1 MARRIQQNR
10 PPAPP
15 KYPPSALS
23 ISTSPQSNGVI
34 FVEGIAYNAAIQGQP
49 PPKYLLQAENGF
61 YLLAE
66 NGDNLIA
73 NK

>member
-1 MARRIQQNR
+1 LARRIQQNR

-15 KYPPSALS
+15 KYPPSAPNINVS
-23 ISTSPQSNGVI
+23 SQSHGVI
-34 FVEGIAYNAAIQGQP
+34 FVEGIAYGAAIQGQP
-49 PPKYLLQAENGF
+49 IVGYLLKAENGF

-66 NGDNLIA
+66 NGDNLTA

>member
-10 PPAPP
+10 PPSPP
-15 KYPPSALS
+15 KYPPSAPS
-23 ISTSPQSNGVI
+23 INVSSQSHGVI

-49 PPKYLLQAENGF
+49 PVEYLLQAESGF